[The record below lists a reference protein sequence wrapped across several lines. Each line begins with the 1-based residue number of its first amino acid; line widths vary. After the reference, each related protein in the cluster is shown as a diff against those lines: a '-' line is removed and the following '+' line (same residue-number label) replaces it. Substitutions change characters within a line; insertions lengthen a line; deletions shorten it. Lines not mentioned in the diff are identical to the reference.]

1 MGNTVSS
8 IALPVILVYSNDATR
23 CLEVSME
30 KALGCIKFLEMWIV
44 ESLARRRAK
53 N

>member
-30 KALGCIKFLEMWIV
+30 KSIRLYKISRNVDCGKSCT
-44 ESLARRRAK
+44 
-53 N
+53 